1 MHIDLITVVPG
12 LLEGPFSHSI
22 LKRAEEKGIATV
34 RIHNLRDYAT
44 GKQKQVDDYAF
55 GGGAGMVLMI
65 EPIARCIE
73 ALQKERVYDEIIY
86 MTPDGATFD
95 QPMANDLSQKKNLLI
110 LCGHYKGVDQ
120 RVRDAFI
127 TK

>member
-44 GKQKQVDDYAF
+44 GKQKQVDDCPLY
-55 GGGAGMVLMI
+55 
-65 EPIARCIE
+65 
-73 ALQKERVYDEIIY
+73 
-86 MTPDGATFD
+86 
-95 QPMANDLSQKKNLLI
+95 
-110 LCGHYKGVDQ
+110 
-120 RVRDAFI
+120 
-127 TK
+127 